1 MQVTLVSP
9 EFNGISNNAR
19 LNTVWNVFAQHCTN
33 FPGTGVCCTNFPGTS
48 VLFPGRKV
56 NGIER
61 NWTILSFSSGGKRD
75 DLNAFLKVHT

>member
-19 LNTVWNVFAQHCTN
+19 LNTVWKVFAQHCTN
-33 FPGTGVCCTNFPGTS
+33 FPGTSVCCTKRYQ
-48 VLFPGRKV
+48 LAEIQPGRKV

-61 NWTILSFSSGGKRD
+61 NA
-75 DLNAFLKVHT
+75 AFLPVENVMI